1 MSEKVETTGEEK
13 KFELGERAR
22 KKKKKNWGDD
32 RSAGGLCYEI
42 KCGIDA

>member
-22 KKKKKNWGDD
+22 KKKKKLGR
-32 RSAGGLCYEI
+32 RSICWWAML
-42 KCGIDA
+42 

>member
-22 KKKKKNWGDD
+22 KKKKKKIG
-32 RSAGGLCYEI
+32 ET
-42 KCGIDA
+42 IDLLVGYAMKLSVV

>member
-22 KKKKKNWGDD
+22 KKKKIG
-32 RSAGGLCYEI
+32 ET
-42 KCGIDA
+42 IDLLVGYAMKLSVV